1 MNAHDN
7 PRFLPNRK
15 VAWRLL
21 GALALLFG
29 SVSAVIVTNG
39 DARTPDQGVEPS
51 FISTGAFTRDVV
63 VQGPY
68 IYWIWRTPET
78 WKAGDAIQTRGI
90 GRAKLD
96 GSEVNKNF
104 IPLPDST
111 AIDGGVPGGIAS
123 DGIHLYWT
131 ISSDDPTSPLGFVSK
146 ATLDGTTVIRRLVS
160 TGLGPVGISVS
171 GGKLYWTNEPNP
183 ADPTDGGTIGT
194 ATTEGGGLKQDF
206 ITNAS
211 RPYDVEV
218 AGGYVYY
225 SNFGNGKSIGRAN
238 LNGSDQDPGYI
249 VTTLSDPVVAQG
261 VTGLTSDGTFLYWSN
276 YIQNANS
283 TVGRFRLG
291 TDPVIRANIENT
303 YLQGLPANPVKA
315 PVGLAVTPNY
325 LYWTSFEP
333 QTIGRTEFDKAAPVL
348 TVAPVNAVAT
358 GPTSNITYPVAVTA
372 TDVNDDAANIT
383 ITCDKGTATGGS
395 FPVGVTKV
403 TCVARDAVGNT
414 SDPKAFDVT
423 LTQPTAPALQVPENQ
438 AAVAADPSGAKV
450 VYPAATSP
458 AGTPT
463 CTPASDSLFPV
474 GVTTVECSVTDGF
487 AQTTKAT
494 FTVTVGLPGGPQVKV
509 PADRVVTATS
519 SSGAAVTFEATSAI
533 GPATCSPASGSTFP
547 LGTTKVT
554 CTVTD
559 AFNQVGTASF
569 NVVVNPPAK
578 PTITVPANVEVL
590 TEAGSAKA
598 NFGAATSAAGTP
610 TCSAASGAT
619 FPAGVTTVTCKV
631 TDAYGQVGTASFTV
645 TVKSPVF
652 IPVVQ
657 VTPDTTTTVAP
668 TTVAPTTAAP
678 TTAPAATAAPT
689 TAAPLA
695 EPAPVVTVP
704 AVEVAGV
711 QVTPEEAPAATPI
724 VTDDV
729 AFAG

>member
-51 FISTGAFTRDVV
+51 FIPAGGQARDVLV
-63 VQGPY
+63 HGSY
-68 IYWIWRTPET
+68 IYWVLRNERKI
-78 WKAGDAIQTRGI
+78 A
-90 GRAKLD
+90 RANLD
-96 GSEVNKNF
+96 GSGVNTNF
-104 IPLPDST
+104 ISLPST
-111 AIDGGVPGGIAS
+111 TERFGGVPGGVTT
-123 DGIHLYWT
+123 DGVHLYVT
-131 ISSDDPTSPLGFVSK
+131 IKSDDPAFFGVVSK
-146 ATLDGTTVIRRLVS
+146 YSLAGALVTPELVY
-160 TGLGPVGISVS
+160 TGPGPVGITASA
-171 GGKLYWTNEPNP
+171 GRLYWANTEGNS
-183 ADPTDGGTIGT
+183 IGT
-194 ATTEGGGLKQDF
+194 ATTEGADLRQDF
-206 ITNAS
+206 ITNTVQ
-211 RPYDVEV
+211 PYGVEV
-218 AGGYVYY
+218 VGGYIYY
-225 SNFGNGKSIGRAN
+225 ANFSNGTDGGKSIGRADV
-238 LNGSDQDPGYI
+238 NGSNQNPDHIITTSATLLPG
-249 VTTLSDPVVAQG
+249 TQG
-261 VTGLTSDGTFLYWSN
+261 VTGLTTDGTYLYWAN
-276 YIQNANS
+276 YNENANS
-283 TVGRFRLG
+283 TIGRYRLG
-291 TDPVIRANIENT
+291 DAPTVFDNT
-303 YLQGLPANPVKA
+303 YLEGLPANPVKA
-315 PVGLAVTPNY
+315 PVGLAVTANY

-348 TVAPVNAVAT
+348 NVAPVNAVAT

-383 ITCDKGTATGGS
+383 ITCDRGTATGGS
-395 FPVGVTKV
+395 FPIGVTKV

-414 SDPKAFDVT
+414 SEPKSFDVT
-423 LTQPTAPALQVPENQ
+423 LTQPTAPLLQVPANQ

-450 VYPAATSP
+450 AYPAATSP

-463 CTPASDSLFPV
+463 CSPASDSLFPI

-494 FTVTVGLPGGPQVKV
+494 FTVTVSLPGGPKV
-509 PADRVVTATS
+509 TVADKVATATS
-519 SSGAAVTFEATSAI
+519 PNGAIVTFDATSAI
-533 GPATCSPASGSTFP
+533 GPATCTPGSGSTFP

-559 AFNQVGTASF
+559 SFNQVGTASF
-569 NVVVNPPAK
+569 NVTVNPPAK

-610 TCSAASGAT
+610 TCSSASGAT

-645 TVKSPVF
+645 TVKSPVY

-657 VTPDTTTTVAP
+657 VSPDTTTTVAP

-678 TTAPAATAAPT
+678 TTAPAPSAAPT
-689 TAAPLA
+689 TAAPLP